1 MGWVLGTSS
10 HTPRLLFP
18 QVLAAGPLNHL
29 GQKLSTWQPVE
40 LCLGPACGVGLE
52 RPRTPGTPH
61 LPLHQSSS
69 ALCRVLRALSI
80 GKKKVLQS
88 KQLLKICAL
97 WDKCPCQ
104 AKWPSRVYPGDIQ
117 GLRCSEFWDGKG
129 RRVRISSVLGQVQC
143 QGCPDHSWP

>member
-1 MGWVLGTSS
+1 MGGNYGVYLFLGALTDLWKWRSCGNWTVGWVLGTSCR
-10 HTPRLLFP
+10 TPRLLSP

-61 LPLHQSSS
+61 LRLHQSSS
-69 ALCRVLRALSI
+69 ALSRVLRALSI
-80 GKKKVLQS
+80 RKKVLQS
-88 KQLLKICAL
+88 KQLLKSVQVL

-104 AKWPSRVYPGDIQ
+104 AKWPSQVYPGDIQ
-117 GLRCSEFWDGKG
+117 GL
-129 RRVRISSVLGQVQC
+129 
-143 QGCPDHSWP
+143 